1 MPLDGTAS
9 VALDLREAMFELRPP
24 HIETKVFD
32 FPSEQPITTK
42 VLTTPIVRR
51 EVMGLVELCGKHQ
64 RLMSQHADVV
74 PIVAWYDRQFPLDG
88 GTYYFPPTAS

>member
-1 MPLDGTAS
+1 MTPGLSWLCTPNKEDAMPLDGTAS

-32 FPSEQPITTK
+32 FPSKQPITTK

-74 PIVAWYDRQFPLDG
+74 PIVAKRP
-88 GTYYFPPTAS
+88 A